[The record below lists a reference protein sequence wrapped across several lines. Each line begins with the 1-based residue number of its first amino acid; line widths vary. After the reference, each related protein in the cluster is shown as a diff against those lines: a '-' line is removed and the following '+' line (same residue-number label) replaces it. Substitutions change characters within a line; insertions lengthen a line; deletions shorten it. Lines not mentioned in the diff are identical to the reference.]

1 MQRKDISMKRA
12 IRWFLYIL
20 FFFIGIA
27 AEDTNNALLKASNN
41 DGAKEVIIEQLND
54 IAESNYIPKITFFD
68 DYSTYYNCHYEYG
81 DVDGIEI
88 EILSE
93 IMPEEDNVEMK
104 SFKKNKISEAEFYAE
119 VELDEIEVNGT
130 DLSLEYLNSRDISIE
145 VEIKINIP
153 TSLNLG

>member
-1 MQRKDISMKRA
+1 MKRA

-41 DGAKEVIIEQLND
+41 DGAKEVTIEQLND

>member
-1 MQRKDISMKRA
+1 MKRA

-104 SFKKNKISEAEFYAE
+104 SFKKNKITEAEFYAE